1 MQQDLNASDYYEI
14 LQPIKWIADFTE
26 EIETFG
32 SSTDMEQKKYILEMI
47 SAFLS
52 SENSEL

>member
-1 MQQDLNASDYYEI
+1 V
-14 LQPIKWIADFTE
+14 LQPIKWIAEFTE

-32 SSTDMEQKKYILEMI
+32 SSTDMEQTKYILEMI
-47 SAFLS
+47 SAFMS